1 MKYHLELD
9 IEFKQNPYKGKLIVL
24 EGNEGTGKTTQV
36 SKIVEVLIKKGYKA
50 VATKEPTNLT
60 IGQFIREKVLSGKIK
75 IPRLAIQYLYCADR
89 AIHEEDIIQKLKDGY
104 IVVCDRYFWSAVAY
118 GMADLNGDL
127 DEYLVS
133 FSILSAYN
141 KFIKPD
147 LTFYMDLP
155 MDRALARIKKSNK
168 HKEIYDNA
176 EMFPKIEK
184 GYKYLLNKFPKEFV
198 KIDASKPINEIT
210 DEIIGKIGKIV

>member
-9 IEFKQNPYKGKLIVL
+9 IEFKKNPYKGKLIVL

-36 SKIVEVLIKKGYKA
+36 SKVVNALIKQGHKA
-50 VATKEPTNLT
+50 ISTKEPTNFP

-89 AIHEEDIIQKLKDGY
+89 AMHQKDLIEKLKDGY

-118 GMADLNGDL
+118 GMADLDGNL
-127 DEYLVS
+127 DQYLVS
-133 FSILSAYN
+133 FSILSAYHQ
-141 KFIKPD
+141 FIKPD

-155 MDRALARIKKSNK
+155 MDQALARIRKSNK

-184 GYKYLLNKFPKEFV
+184 GYKYLLNTFPDEFV
-198 KIDASKPINEIT
+198 NIDASKPVNEIT